1 MQIEEMKILMSY
13 DKKYHSKMKDASFQT
28 ERGPRVSPAY
38 ITTTGNKGEK
48 ERDKDSTNIWIWK
61 TGHIQCK

>member
-1 MQIEEMKILMSY
+1 MEIEEMKILMSY

-48 ERDKDSTNIWIWK
+48 ERDKDSTNI
-61 TGHIQCK
+61 